1 MADSITDAKSSKTI
15 EPNHLS
21 NQMEGQAQSQEDDSS
36 EGNGS
41 QTKHS
46 FVKKLRRCISSDRF
60 DMLLKVC
67 SYISLP
73 LNSLADFVFS
83 CLLHNAISHYN

>member
-1 MADSITDAKSSKTI
+1 MADSITDSITDAKSSKTI

-46 FVKKLRRCISSDRF
+46 FVKKLRCISSDRF

-67 SYISLP
+67 SYIS
-73 LNSLADFVFS
+73 
-83 CLLHNAISHYN
+83 